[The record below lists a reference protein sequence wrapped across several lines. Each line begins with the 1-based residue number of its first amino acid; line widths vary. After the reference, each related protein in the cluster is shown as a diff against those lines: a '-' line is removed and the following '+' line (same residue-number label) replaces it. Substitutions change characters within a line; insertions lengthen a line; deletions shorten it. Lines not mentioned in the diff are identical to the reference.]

1 MRISTAE
8 WAAQG
13 LRAILDRQASVADA
27 QHQVSSGLR
36 VERAGDDPVAFAA
49 IQRLE
54 QDLSTTDQ
62 YQQNIASARQTLG
75 AEEAVLQQVTE
86 LLQSVRQLNI
96 QAGDGALDAG
106 SRRALATEV
115 RTRVD
120 ELAARL
126 NQQNA
131 QGEYLFAGYQSHRQP
146 FAKDATGHYQF
157 EGDQGVRELEVA
169 PGVRTAV
176 SHSGAALFG
185 AVLEPRDPTVA
196 ADAANT
202 GTLIASAVAVAE
214 QAALDASALS
224 STSWRIEFGAGP
236 SYQVIDQGTGL
247 PIAVDQPE
255 GHGVGP
261 IPYASGQRVEFSGIN
276 IELSG
281 APNPGDR
288 LLVTPGSQTQQS
300 LPNIVAGLADALEQV
315 ADGAIDELEFQER
328 LADALIGVDQG
339 LAHVD
344 RARGQIGGRLNGLDS
359 IEASNADWQIAT
371 QETLTALKE
380 VDFAE
385 AVSRLNLESV
395 ALQAAQQSYV
405 RTMNLSLFNFLR

>member
-120 ELAARL
+120 ELVARL

-146 FAKDATGHYQF
+146 FAKDATNWYC
-157 EGDQGVRELEVA
+157 
-169 PGVRTAV
+169 
-176 SHSGAALFG
+176 
-185 AVLEPRDPTVA
+185 
-196 ADAANT
+196 
-202 GTLIASAVAVAE
+202 
-214 QAALDASALS
+214 
-224 STSWRIEFGAGP
+224 
-236 SYQVIDQGTGL
+236 
-247 PIAVDQPE
+247 
-255 GHGVGP
+255 
-261 IPYASGQRVEFSGIN
+261 
-276 IELSG
+276 
-281 APNPGDR
+281 
-288 LLVTPGSQTQQS
+288 
-300 LPNIVAGLADALEQV
+300 
-315 ADGAIDELEFQER
+315 
-328 LADALIGVDQG
+328 
-339 LAHVD
+339 
-344 RARGQIGGRLNGLDS
+344 
-359 IEASNADWQIAT
+359 
-371 QETLTALKE
+371 
-380 VDFAE
+380 
-385 AVSRLNLESV
+385 
-395 ALQAAQQSYV
+395 
-405 RTMNLSLFNFLR
+405 